1 MANDKKYSKRQSRTS
16 YVSTV
21 VGVWLVLLMLGT
33 MGLLILNA
41 KNIERYVKEKIHFE
55 LVLNEEIKE
64 VDIKNLKTKLKAEVY
79 VREAL
84 FIHKDSAANDLKED
98 LGEDFVTFLGYN
110 PLHHNLH
117 VYLDVD
123 YANQDSIRWILNEV
137 EAANSSLI
145 YETIYHEDVIEAMN
159 KNINKISLVL
169 FGFSAL
175 LLLVSVALINNTIRL
190 AIYSKRFLIK
200 TMQLVGATK
209 SFIQRPFLRGGVL
222 QGLVSAVLAIGT
234 ISVFLYLLKDREE
247 FTEFLAMQELDL
259 LGILFGGLI
268 VLGVVISWFS
278 TMLAVRKYIR
288 LKSDDLYR

>member
-1 MANDKKYSKRQSRTS
+1 MANEKKYSKRQSRTS

-55 LVLNEEIKE
+55 LVLNEEVKE
-64 VDIKNLKTKLKAEVY
+64 VDIKNLKTKLKAEIY
-79 VREAL
+79 VRDAL
-84 FIHKDSAANDLKED
+84 FIHKDSAAEELKGI

-110 PLHHNLH
+110 PLKHNIH
-117 VYLDVD
+117 VYLESD
-123 YANQDSIRWILNEV
+123 YANPDSLKWILNEV
-137 EAANSSLI
+137 ESQNNSLI
-145 YETIYHEDVIEAMN
+145 YETLYHADMIEVMSE
-159 KNINKISLVL
+159 NIKKLSLVL
-169 FGFSAL
+169 LGFSAL

-200 TMQLVGATK
+200 TMQLVGATRG
-209 SFIQRPFLRGGVL
+209 FIQRPFMQAGIL
-222 QGLVSAVLAIGT
+222 QGLVSAILAIGT
-234 ISVFLYLLKDREE
+234 ISTFLYFLRDREE
-247 FTEFLAMQELDL
+247 FKEFLAMQELDL

-268 VLGVVISWFS
+268 ALGVVISWVS